1 MRYECF
7 KRIIRIIP
15 TQTQRSRSWFVFN
28 IVETQEPI
36 NRLLGPRDWAQYH
49 YCRLTQLARNQTN
62 LWTGGIASKYKSALK
77 SQIQLVRFQEKLNLL
92 IRMRLSNVKKN
103 TERKY
108 DEINPSSSLEYV
120 HETFCPLLIL
130 DEMGDC
136 TCYTVQKNTGTT
148 DNLTWTNAL
157 LNEFC
162 IRIHFF
168 YQHELLSLLRV
179 SLLCSRERKRGPGN
193 VEEEPPEWRFE
204 QFFEPD
210 QDLFG
215 ILCLQARDKAAIMV
229 VNTSHFFENLHKN
242 GLVRDRP
249 CASKVDFTSS
259 LLLGRWRARL

>member
-1 MRYECF
+1 MKDQKLLRSERRILLPLKTVLRLPGILRKKKKIGNVVFPFKKADRKFLRHECF

-15 TQTQRSRSWFVFN
+15 TQTQRSRSWFVCN

-77 SQIQLVRFQEKLNLL
+77 SQIQLVRCQEKLKSPNTDAPEE
-92 IRMRLSNVKKN
+92 RKKN

-136 TCYTVQKNTGTT
+136 TCYTVQKNTDTT
-148 DNLTWTNAL
+148 DNLAWTNAL

-162 IRIHFF
+162 ITGFI
-168 YQHELLSLLRV
+168 
-179 SLLCSRERKRGPGN
+179 
-193 VEEEPPEWRFE
+193 
-204 QFFEPD
+204 
-210 QDLFG
+210 
-215 ILCLQARDKAAIMV
+215 
-229 VNTSHFFENLHKN
+229 
-242 GLVRDRP
+242 
-249 CASKVDFTSS
+249 SS
-259 LLLGRWRARL
+259 TCMNS